1 MSSADSFDIGASV
14 QPEDFKNFDI
24 SQTLESIPEA
34 DELRLGGV
42 REEKEKK
49 GEKREERK
57 EEQKLE

>member
-14 QPEDFKNFDI
+14 QQEDFKNFDI

-34 DELRLGGV
+34 DELRLRGV
-42 REEKEKK
+42 REEKK
-49 GEKREERK
+49 GEKKEERK

>member
-34 DELRLGGV
+34 DELRLGGGK
-42 REEKEKK
+42 EKKK
-49 GEKREERK
+49 GEKKEERK